1 MSIKIFRNIA
11 AFAIGLLLASCSCQ
25 EGHDITSEGVEGKSA
40 DVISIS
46 DETSKLAL
54 SGDKDLGQ
62 TLIIKVKLKLEK
74 ALPGIKELDPEDI
87 KLGLGPSLSIMDE
100 NGAELTKLELGNGS
114 SDIDN
119 STDFKKLLQSEEGT
133 EKVISFADK
142 VLSGD
147 IAKKIVEKAKSFK
160 IKDLDIDIPG
170 FTNLSGNI
178 GTYPAQM
185 SLLINTDGSITGA
198 YYYKKNGSK
207 ALLYLKGTKNGNNVS
222 LDEFTKEGKQT
233 GSYQG
238 TIVNGVFSGLF
249 STSDKTFN
257 FTLRPDNNMETIN
270 FSNINFD
277 SFSSESPSIGYDE
290 TASTNDDID
299 SFDPESGDANYDEV
313 LDALQEYVNDYE
325 RVMRKALNG
334 DMSVYSESAE
344 MNKKL
349 QDLIAKL
356 DKAEGNM
363 SAAQWARYLKICK
376 KWQKDIQEI
385 SKSR

>member
-1 MSIKIFRNIA
+1 MNIKIFRNAA
-11 AFAIGLLLASCSCQ
+11 AFAIGLLMASCGQ
-25 EGHDITSEGVEGKSA
+25 DGQTLTAEGVEGKSA

-46 DETSKLAL
+46 DESSKLAL

-74 ALPGIKELDPEDI
+74 SLPGIKDLDPDDI

-100 NGAELTKLELGNGS
+100 NGAELTKLEMGNGS

-119 STDFKKLLQSEEGT
+119 TTDLKKLLQSDEGT
-133 EKVISFADK
+133 EKEISFADK

-147 IAKKIVEKAKSFK
+147 IAKKIVEKAKTFK

-185 SLLINTDGSITGA
+185 TLLINTDGSITGA
-198 YYYKKNGSK
+198 YFYKKSGPK
-207 ALLYLKGTKNGNNVS
+207 ALLYLKGMKNGNNIS

-238 TIVNGVFSGLF
+238 TLVNGVFSGLF
-249 STSDKTFN
+249 STNDKTFN
-257 FTLRPDNNMETIN
+257 FTLRPDNNMEAIN

-277 SFSSESPSIGYDE
+277 SFTSESAGFDDTE
-290 TASTNDDID
+290 TASTDADID
-299 SFDPESGDANYDEV
+299 SFDPESGNVDYDEV
-313 LDALQEYVNDYE
+313 LDAFEEYVNQYE
-325 RVMRKALNG
+325 RVMRKAMNGDVSVISESSDLNG
-334 DMSVYSESAE
+334 
-344 MNKKL
+344 KL
-349 QDLIAKL
+349 QDLIKKL
-356 DKAEGNM
+356 NNAEGNM
-363 SAAQWARYLKICK
+363 SATQWARYMKICK
-376 KWQKDIQEI
+376 KWQKDIQEMQRI
-385 SKSR
+385 R